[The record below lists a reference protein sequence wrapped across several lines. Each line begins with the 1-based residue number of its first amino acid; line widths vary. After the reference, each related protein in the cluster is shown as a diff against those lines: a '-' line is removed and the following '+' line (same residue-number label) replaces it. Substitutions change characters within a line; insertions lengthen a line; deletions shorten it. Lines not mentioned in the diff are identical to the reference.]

1 MLKFYPETQTAY
13 DKMFALGVVDD
24 TVETIIE
31 LIMEQ
36 EVISY
41 STEKG
46 TITFDPSDVDW
57 EA

>member
-1 MLKFYPETQTAY
+1 MLKFYPETQAAY
-13 DKMFALGVVDD
+13 EKYFALGVVDD

-31 LIMEQ
+31 YIMDQ

-41 STEKG
+41 ATEKG
-46 TITFDPSDVDW
+46 MITFDPSDVDW

>member
-13 DKMFALGVVDD
+13 EKMFALGVVQD
-24 TVETIIE
+24 TVETIIGH
-31 LIMEQ
+31 IIDQ

-41 STEKG
+41 ATEQG
-46 TITFDPSDVDW
+46 MITFDPSDVDW